1 MKDLKELL
9 KTSYTKLKSNSG
21 VIYVDAKGNEVT
33 IENALKN
40 GLLIKPIDPKQ
51 MVLEEL
57 KQNGLD
63 LEDKDFVKLLR
74 NVIGFLHNENVI
86 VKNTKRFSDE
96 DKEALIKEFNESG
109 KSKMAYAKEKG
120 INYQTFNN
128 WLK

>member
-74 NVIGFLHNENVI
+74 NVIGFLHNENL
-86 VKNTKRFSDE
+86 KTSTSKRYSDE
-96 DKEALIKEFNESG
+96 DKEALIKEFN
-109 KSKMAYAKEKG
+109 
-120 INYQTFNN
+120 
-128 WLK
+128 